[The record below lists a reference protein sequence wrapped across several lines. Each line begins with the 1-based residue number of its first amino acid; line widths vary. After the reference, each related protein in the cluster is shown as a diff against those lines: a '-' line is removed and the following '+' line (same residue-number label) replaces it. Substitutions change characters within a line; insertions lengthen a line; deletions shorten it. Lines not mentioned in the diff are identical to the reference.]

1 MFSLQ
6 PPERR
11 VSATA
16 KDVDGILKL
25 PLTQL

>member
-1 MFSLQ
+1 MFSSN

-11 VSATA
+11 FSAGA
-16 KDVDGILKL
+16 KAVDGILKL